1 MLMANQILRTRTA
14 RIQETAHCVLLAKPA
29 APNPQGALSL

>member
-1 MLMANQILRTRTA
+1 MLMANQILRIRAA
-14 RIQETAHCVLLAKPA
+14 RIQDTSHCALLAKPI

>member
-1 MLMANQILRTRTA
+1 MLMANQILRIRTA
-14 RIQETAHCVLLAKPA
+14 RIQDTAHCALLAKPV